1 MQSDSKTI
9 TIFPG
14 EKVKLKPDHVFAE
27 GESVALE
34 PRTISKSYPYSKW
47 PEPQIIKIENG
58 HVNLINDTKDPL
70 IIYKHDQ
77 ICHIRS
83 STTVTPAQESLVTP
97 KICRDILP
105 CKRHSEQ
112 VTIDPDKQLSEQ
124 CRVDFRN
131 LHIQYDQ
138 VFDPMILQYN
148 DFSGKVRA
156 RIHITVN
163 KPPTRKLQVPNYAHK
178 DLQLLQDIFDKLEH
192 QFRVF
197 VRPEAVG
204 VQVEHGSPS
213 FFIRKKAGG
222 HRLVTSFVALS
233 PYCKVLPTTMPT
245 VESVLRTI
253 ASWKYIIVTD
263 LSDAFYQI
271 PLDKNSMKWC
281 GTPTPFR
288 GLRCYAV
295 AAQGMPGASEALE
308 ECLSAIFGDEVKE
321 RTLGKI
327 ADDMCVGGMDESD
340 LLGNWAV
347 VLDKL
352 SLNDL
357 RVKAPKTIIA
367 PLNVQ
372 LLGWD
377 WQNGRISASTHK
389 ISPLCSA
396 DPPETVTKLRS
407 FIGAYK
413 FFNRVI
419 PQCANHISVLESSI
433 SGKQKNDKVN
443 WSDHLIQLYRSAQD
457 ALKKASSIHLPR
469 PSDQLVIVHDG
480 SMIGIGSVLYLNR
493 KGQLII
499 GSFFSAKLKE
509 HQNRWYPCEIEA
521 LSITVSIQHFG
532 PYLRESHNITQVLT
546 DSRPCVQAWER
557 MKRGEFS
564 TSTRVATFMSTLAE
578 YNVEV
583 QHISGVQNLPS
594 DFQSRNPPVC
604 NSPSC
609 QICAF
614 VDETQETVIRSI
626 TVDKIL
632 CGQAGVPYNNRSVWK
647 KLQKDCIDLTRVHT
661 HLKQGTRPTSKRT
674 KATTVKRYLQNVLIS
689 KDGLLIVNHSEPF
702 FPTVELIVVPEHL
715 IHGLLTS
722 LHLKLNHAT
731 VLQLMKVF
739 RRQFYTLKLQHYAQV
754 VVDNCH
760 TCRSLKTLPK
770 EYHPQSTTDLA
781 ISPGRT
787 FSADIIR
794 RFKQKIFVLRESFS
808 SFTVTSLQPDEE
820 HGTLR
825 TALTQSISQIRP
837 NPHCRADVRV
847 DNAPGFKALKNDA
860 QLNKIN
866 IFLDFGRIHNPN
878 KNPVVDKGIQ
888 ELISEILR
896 YNTDAGPITA
906 DTLAVVTNQLN
917 SRIRGRGLTAWEILH
932 QRDHETGSQLDID
945 DEKLMQLQESTRITN
960 QHASAKHKAHGGP
973 VAQAAEVVP
982 GSLVYIKSDHSKNR
996 GRERYIVVDVQG
1008 NNCILKKLLKSKIM
1022 AKEYILKL
1030 TEVMLV
1036 TPNTVCRMDY
1046 EKGLDS
1052 SDDDD
1057 TNVVSTVASN
1067 NSRDHVVPPVSE
1079 PVVDTVIHEEPPSFM
1094 HESTETSV
1102 VAAADDVVDEIVPV
1116 TQELVPPP
1124 ENSNRRSARTRNAP
1138 TYLKDYEL

>member
-1 MQSDSKTI
+1 MTFK
-9 TIFPG
+9 
-14 EKVKLKPDHVFAE
+14 AE
-27 GESVALE
+27 
-34 PRTISKSYPYSKW
+34 
-47 PEPQIIKIENG
+47 
-58 HVNLINDTKDPL
+58 
-70 IIYKHDQ
+70 
-77 ICHIRS
+77 
-83 STTVTPAQESLVTP
+83 
-97 KICRDILP
+97 
-105 CKRHSEQ
+105 
-112 VTIDPDKQLSEQ
+112 
-124 CRVDFRN
+124 
-131 LHIQYDQ
+131 
-138 VFDPMILQYN
+138 
-148 DFSGKVRA
+148 
-156 RIHITVN
+156 
-163 KPPTRKLQVPNYAHK
+163 
-178 DLQLLQDIFDKLEH
+178 
-192 QFRVF
+192 
-197 VRPEAVG
+197 
-204 VQVEHGSPS
+204 
-213 FFIRKKAGG
+213 
-222 HRLVTSFVALS
+222 
-233 PYCKVLPTTMPT
+233 
-245 VESVLRTI
+245 
-253 ASWKYIIVTD
+253 
-263 LSDAFYQI
+263 
-271 PLDKNSMKWC
+271 
-281 GTPTPFR
+281 
-288 GLRCYAV
+288 
-295 AAQGMPGASEALE
+295 
-308 ECLSAIFGDEVKE
+308 
-321 RTLGKI
+321 
-327 ADDMCVGGMDESD
+327 
-340 LLGNWAV
+340 
-347 VLDKL
+347 
-352 SLNDL
+352 
-357 RVKAPKTIIA
+357 
-367 PLNVQ
+367 
-372 LLGWD
+372 
-377 WQNGRISASTHK
+377 
-389 ISPLCSA
+389 
-396 DPPETVTKLRS
+396 
-407 FIGAYK
+407 
-413 FFNRVI
+413 I
-419 PQCANHISVLESSI
+419 PQ
-433 SGKQKNDKVN
+433 
-443 WSDHLIQLYRSAQD
+443 Y
-457 ALKKASSIHLPR
+457 
-469 PSDQLVIVHDG
+469 VILLH
-480 SMIGIGSVLYLNR
+480 
-493 KGQLII
+493 
-499 GSFFSAKLKE
+499 
-509 HQNRWYPCEIEA
+509 
-521 LSITVSIQHFG
+521 
-532 PYLRESHNITQVLT
+532 
-546 DSRPCVQAWER
+546 
-557 MKRGEFS
+557 
-564 TSTRVATFMSTLAE
+564 
-578 YNVEV
+578 
-583 QHISGVQNLPS
+583 
-594 DFQSRNPPVC
+594 
-604 NSPSC
+604 
-609 QICAF
+609 
-614 VDETQETVIRSI
+614 DETQETVIRSI

-787 FSADIIR
+787 FSADIVR

-1022 AKEYILKL
+1022 AKEYTLKL

-1046 EKGLDS
+1046 ERGLDS
-1052 SDDDD
+1052 SDDED

-1079 PVVDTVIHEEPPSFM
+1079 PAVDTVIHEEPPSFM

-1124 ENSNRRSARTRNAP
+1124 ENSNRRSARTRNTP